1 MRRSNTTATRT
12 DDPLVREVALPL
24 HHRPPVRATLSCEG
38 WCEMKQH
45 YRPPVRATLS
55 YEGVVLLYHR
65 RPPVRATLSCEGRC
79 EVKQR
84 CGPPVRATPLVREAA
99 LLQHH
104 RPPVRATLS
113 YEGVVLPSG
122 SLLNVTGPL
131 LTSLRSSSMGCFPVS
146 NVHWGEPFLGCVC
159 SSSECCQWVGD
170 VTRGLATGAQGS
182 CSGPA
187 AGGRTPC
194 AHHIPVKS
202 SHI

>member
-146 NVHWGEPFLGCVC
+146 NVHWGEPSWLRLLFFRVLSVGWRRHP
-159 SSSECCQWVGD
+159 WVGD
-170 VTRGLATGAQGS
+170 W
-182 CSGPA
+182 C
-187 AGGRTPC
+187 AGQL
-194 AHHIPVKS
+194 
-202 SHI
+202 